1 MPQTIDVTGLPPEA
15 VRAVESLVGI
25 LRAKPPTPPTAPP
38 SVFDLFGKAPHLR
51 TGDEIAQQIQDERNA
66 WDES

>member
-25 LRAKPPTPPTAPP
+25 LRAKSTETAAPAP
-38 SVFDLFGKAPHLR
+38 SVFDLFGKAPRLR
-51 TGDEIAQQIQDERNA
+51 TGEEIAQQLHDERTA
-66 WDES
+66 WGDS

>member
-1 MPQTIDVTGLPPEA
+1 MPETIDVTGLPPEA

-25 LRAKPPTPPTAPP
+25 LRAKSSTPPTAPP

-51 TGDEIAQQIQDERNA
+51 TGEEIAQQIQDERNA

>member
-15 VRAVESLVGI
+15 VRAVESLIGI
-25 LRAKPPTPPTAPP
+25 LRAKSITPPTSPP

-51 TGDEIAQQIQDERNA
+51 TGDEIAQQIRDERNA

>member
-25 LRAKPPTPPTAPP
+25 LRAKSTKTATPAP

-51 TGDEIAQQIQDERNA
+51 TGDEIAQQIRDERNA
-66 WDES
+66 WGES

>member
-25 LRAKPPTPPTAPP
+25 LRAKSPTPPTAPP

-51 TGDEIAQQIQDERNA
+51 TGEEIAQQIRDERTA